1 MLEEV
6 LTLEMI
12 KVARQRMAGVAHF
25 TPLDYSHTFSR
36 LTGNNVYLKLENTQK
51 TGSFKIRGAYNKVM
65 SLSDEEKARGVIAAS
80 AGNHAQ
86 GVAYAA
92 ARAGLTS
99 TIVMPEGAPI
109 SKIMAARGYGAQVI
123 LAGGGY
129 DEAYH
134 HALEIQETKGATF
147 IHGFDDVEIMAGQGT
162 IALELLEQ
170 LPELEAVLVPV
181 GGGGLMAGI
190 ALAMKSLKPAVRII
204 GVQAAGAPAVY
215 NSYRAHELIESSS
228 TSTFADGI
236 AIRRPGKI
244 TFDIIRRYVDDI
256 VTVDDEEISGAILML
271 LEHSKLVVEG
281 SGAVGLA
288 SLIYQKTSL
297 TGVNAVVVL
306 SGGNIDVNILSI
318 IIERGLAKS
327 GRYVRLRTTLIDRPG
342 SLQKLLAVVAQTH
355 ANVISIN
362 HDRIRPDIPLKQAE
376 VQLELETKNR
386 EHILE
391 IINTLRQNDYKPEII

>member
-1 MLEEV
+1 MV
-6 LTLEMI
+6 M
-12 KVARQRMAGVAHF
+12 VARQRLNGVAHI

-36 LTGNNVYLKLENTQK
+36 LTGNNVFLKLENMQK

-65 SLSDEEKARGVIAAS
+65 SLSDAEKARGVIAAS

-92 ARAGLTS
+92 TRAGLTS

-109 SKIMAARGYGAQVI
+109 SKIMAARGYGAQVV
-123 LAGGGY
+123 LAGRGY

-134 HALEIQETKGATF
+134 HALEIKEESGATF

-162 IALELLEQ
+162 IALELLDQ
-170 LPELEAVLVPV
+170 LPDLEAVLVPA
-181 GGGGLMAGI
+181 GGGGLLAGI
-190 ALAMKSLKPAVRII
+190 SLAMKSLKPSVRVI

-215 NSYRAHELIESSS
+215 RTYRANDLIESSS

-236 AIRRPGKI
+236 AIRRPGRT

-256 VTVDDEEISGAILML
+256 VTVDDEEIAGAILML

-281 SGAVGLA
+281 AGAVGLA

-297 TGVNAVVVL
+297 
-306 SGGNIDVNILSI
+306 
-318 IIERGLAKS
+318 K
-327 GRYVRLRTTLIDRPG
+327 G
-342 SLQKLLAVVAQTH
+342 SMPWL
-355 ANVISIN
+355 
-362 HDRIRPDIPLKQAE
+362 
-376 VQLELETKNR
+376 
-386 EHILE
+386 
-391 IINTLRQNDYKPEII
+391 Y